1 MRAFSASAC
10 AASTERSL
18 SKTVTH
24 DDFERYLYGRLTEQ
38 RDALHDSEACSLLD
52 EKVEQLE
59 AALPGREAFSDYCR
73 VLRTRANY
81 EIRWA
86 YWRGYLDCVS
96 LLKRLSVL

>member
-1 MRAFSASAC
+1 M
-10 AASTERSL
+10 
-18 SKTVTH
+18 TVTH

-59 AALPGREAFSDYCR
+59 AALPGGEAFSDYCR

-81 EIRWA
+81 EIRGA